1 MIWFQQLTAIHAGNH
16 SKDAVKAQWAPFQG
30 YDGFAVIRRAALR

>member
-16 SKDAVKAQWAPFQG
+16 SKDAVKARGRPFSG
-30 YDGFAVIRRAALR
+30 MMALQSSGGLH